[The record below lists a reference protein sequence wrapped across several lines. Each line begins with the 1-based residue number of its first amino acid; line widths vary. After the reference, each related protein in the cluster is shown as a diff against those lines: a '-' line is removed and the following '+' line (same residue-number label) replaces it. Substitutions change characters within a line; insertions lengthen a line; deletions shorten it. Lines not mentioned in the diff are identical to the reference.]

1 LTTDETAKF
10 AKIAKKRII
19 LRFFLGVLG
28 ELGGSKDLLRI
39 DMQSASRF
47 AILLIACAAISAAG
61 RADEPLRWK
70 FTAGGKLAVHSEQQ
84 MQLEMESP
92 SGPIESLVRQQM
104 DATWT
109 VESVNSAGD
118 ATIVAKIDRI
128 QSQLT
133 SGDEERLAYDS
144 ASDETPT
151 GLAAMSLPMFETML
165 DAEYRFTVSNR
176 GEVRDFEVPDLVRES
191 FEKGPGT
198 DATGDAAVEAFKRT
212 LAQAVVPVPENV
224 PTEGQT
230 WSARA
235 AAFIPGAESANVTT
249 EYRYEGVRNVDG
261 TTVAVI
267 RPTITL
273 EVTNGTESKV
283 QLRIEKQ
290 STEGEILFDTSAG
303 RLRSL
308 EVKHHATVIS
318 ASGEESNGTIEQA
331 TKLCV
336 THVE

>member
-1 LTTDETAKF
+1 
-10 AKIAKKRII
+10 
-19 LRFFLGVLG
+19 
-28 ELGGSKDLLRI
+28 
-39 DMQSASRF
+39 MQSASRF
-47 AILLIACAAISAAG
+47 AILLIACTAVGATC
-61 RADEPLRWK
+61 RANEPLRWK
-70 FTAGGKLAVHSEQQ
+70 LTSGEKLAVHSEQQ

-92 SGPIESLVRQQM
+92 SGPIESLVSQQM
-104 DATWT
+104 DVTWT
-109 VESVNSAGD
+109 VESVSSAGD

-151 GLAAMSLPMFETML
+151 GLAAMSLPMFEAML
-165 DAEYRFTVSNR
+165 VGEYQFTVTNR

-191 FEKGPGT
+191 FAKGPGT
-198 DATGDAAVEAFKRT
+198 DATGEAAVEAFQRT

-249 EYRYEGVRNVDG
+249 EYRYERTRNVDG

-267 RPTITL
+267 RPTIAL
-273 EVTNGTESKV
+273 EVTNGTKSKV
-283 QLRIEKQ
+283 QIRIEKQ

-308 EVKHHATVIS
+308 EVEHHAATIIS
-318 ASGEESNGTIEQA
+318 ASGEESKGTIEQS
-331 TKLCV
+331 TKLRV